1 MLALSAVLVQG
12 AGKLG
17 GTSLQAEET
26 PTLSAIRAK
35 YSSLQGGTWT
45 EENVEQSFIHQV
57 VRPGDTI
64 LEIGTNIGRSTI
76 VAAESAGPSGR
87 VVSAEAD
94 PRRRAVAAKNVE
106 GLNNV
111 ELIPA
116 ISDTPLSLEVGNLG
130 ASTETDTAAK
140 KTYQVSTTPLSAV
153 RHLKPDVMIV
163 DCEGCLDSLLPELG
177 ASAFL
182 NSTRSIVLESDALD
196 TVKQAKTH
204 SQLTSLGFKRTVCVT
219 DPRHAALLRS
229 ILLHK
234 TGMQAPADDGC
245 FWAVLQRNSIQGR
258 PTVTVHTAILRSHS
272 RSLRRG
278 LKR

>member
-163 DCEGCLDSLLPELG
+163 DCEGCLDSLHVLPELG

-182 NSTRSIVLESDALD
+182 NSTRSMTRSIVLESDALD

-204 SQLTSLGFKRTVCVT
+204 SQLTSLGFKRTVCMT
-219 DPRHAALLRS
+219 DPRHAALIRS

-234 TGMQAPADDGC
+234 TGMQAPRADDGC
-245 FWAVLQRNSIQGR
+245 F
-258 PTVTVHTAILRSHS
+258 
-272 RSLRRG
+272 
-278 LKR
+278 